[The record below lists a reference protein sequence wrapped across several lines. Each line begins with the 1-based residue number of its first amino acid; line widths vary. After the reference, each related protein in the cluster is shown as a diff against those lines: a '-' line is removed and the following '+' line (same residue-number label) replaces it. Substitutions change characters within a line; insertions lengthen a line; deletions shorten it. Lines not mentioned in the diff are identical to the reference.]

1 MGYGNAWRPRHAFC
15 DAHAQR
21 QHTERRTA
29 DTSPKIAQWRPPQ
42 RDAVRS
48 DAAETLQEPWLPPPP
63 PPAVPA
69 PVIWDQEPP
78 IAYAQPHAIMPAD
91 GAAAGSGAGAAA
103 LPIAREAAGRRDGL
117 GTLRHPLAVEP
128 KLYRERR
135 VEARLRAEYEA
146 AATGADTSRY
156 RSTHEPLKRFPEPGA
171 HPLGERGMMGWLGG
185 GEYCG

>member
-1 MGYGNAWRPRHAFC
+1 MM
-15 DAHAQR
+15 
-21 QHTERRTA
+21 
-29 DTSPKIAQWRPPQ
+29 
-42 RDAVRS
+42 
-48 DAAETLQEPWLPPPP
+48 
-63 PPAVPA
+63 
-69 PVIWDQEPP
+69 
-78 IAYAQPHAIMPAD
+78 HAIMPAD

-117 GTLRHPLAVEP
+117 GKLRHPLAVEP

-135 VEARLRAEYEA
+135 VEARLRAEYAA